1 MYGMDFSD
9 NNGEL
14 TLSKQR
20 VNGAVPAFVIAKASE
35 GTGEVDSTYSW
46 YESQASSIKA
56 AFGAYHF
63 YLNGGTA
70 EATHFLA
77 SAPAHNGLGLFCDY
91 ENPSGNW
98 EADAE
103 GLAAFS
109 AKVYAERG
117 VHPGLY
123 VNISDM
129 NNISPYTSEMKFS
142 SLWLAAPSYP
152 VGDPNLPYK
161 CQVHQYGETSA
172 VGGSSQIDLDY
183 STWTSATWYSF
194 WTA

>member
-9 NNGEL
+9 NNGKL

-35 GTGEVDSTYSW
+35 GTNETDSTFSW
-46 YESQASSIKA
+46 YESQASEIKA
-56 AFGAYHF
+56 AFGSYHF
-63 YLNGGTA
+63 YLNGGAA
-70 EATHFLA
+70 EAEHYVSA
-77 SAPAHNGLGLFCDY
+77 SPNHNGLGRFCDY
-91 ENPSGNW
+91 ETYGKSA

-109 AKVYAERG
+109 AKVYAETG

-123 VNISDM
+123 VNQAGM
-129 NNISPYTSEMKFS
+129 QRVAPYTSEMKFS
-142 SLWLAAPSYP
+142 SLWLSAPSYP

-161 CQVHQYGETSA
+161 CEIHQYSIS
-172 VGGSSQIDLDY
+172 GSIDLDY
-183 STWTSATWYSF
+183 STWTAASWYSF